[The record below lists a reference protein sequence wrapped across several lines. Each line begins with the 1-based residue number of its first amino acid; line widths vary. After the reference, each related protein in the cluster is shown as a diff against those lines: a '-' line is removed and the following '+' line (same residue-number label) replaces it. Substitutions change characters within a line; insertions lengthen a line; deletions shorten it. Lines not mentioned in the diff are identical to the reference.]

1 MRPKILTILRIFFTI
16 AAIIFMAVIFNFSS
30 ENADESSDTS
40 GVITDKAVQTFVK
53 DYEKMPLEK
62 KTSIREKVSHIVRK
76 TAHFSIYAALG
87 FCISMAAGKR
97 RLFSKGSAFTVILC
111 FIYAFSDELHQ
122 NFVPGRS
129 CEFKDMMIDTAGA
142 AVGMLISLLMLMI
155 IHKIIIIKTGHKSD
169 SHL

>member
-1 MRPKILTILRIFFTI
+1 MKSKFSTISRIFFII
-16 AAIIFMAVIFNFSS
+16 AAIICMAVIFNFSS
-30 ENADESSDTS
+30 ENAEKSSDTS
-40 GVITDKAVQTFVK
+40 GVITDKAVHTFVK
-53 DYEKMPLEK
+53 DYEKMPSEK

-97 RLFSKGSAFTVILC
+97 KLFTKGSAFTVMLC

-122 NFVPGRS
+122 NFIPGRS

-142 AVGMLISLLMLMI
+142 TAGMLLSLIMLML
-155 IHKIIIIKTGHKSD
+155 IHKTIIIKNKNLS
-169 SHL
+169 